1 VLATAIV
8 TGTQAMEAQDNY
20 VVVMEVDGLR
30 RFRKPKDRPPPPEK
44 MTSDS
49 EEDSN
54 PVIEESSDSSE
65 FVSPVKGI
73 KVEPRVRH
81 WRVPHMGTV
90 NKLQC
95 MPQQTNIIATYSDT
109 GSVHVYDMEDPLHSS
124 LVWTSNAHQVLLMCC

>member
-1 VLATAIV
+1 MYVLYTYIY
-8 TGTQAMEAQDNY
+8 TYIYIYIHIYISIYIYIYIHIYTH
-20 VVVMEVDGLR
+20 

-54 PVIEESSDSSE
+54 PVIEESTDSSE

-81 WRVPHMGTV
+81 WRAPHMGTV

-95 MPQQTNIIATYSDT
+95 MPQQTNILATYRSLL
-109 GSVHVYDMEDPLHSS
+109 PLY
-124 LVWTSNAHQVLLMCC
+124 